1 MNKKNKML
9 MFRIPSKYDFQL
21 ALKTE
26 EVTRSD
32 VKPFSTFIKKV
43 SVSPHTRQITYENV
57 PDFLEVDYILLKQT
71 TKYRI
76 HFPFVVEITR
86 VEKLPLIKQKN
97 MGYNIDKILGD
108 TGKGEV
114 WYDFEVRKKKS
125 LSINLYLNLL
135 F

>member
-1 MNKKNKML
+1 